1 MIRREDEHQL
11 IAGKRLAGQ
20 VAMLNRRF
28 DHGQIEA
35 VIQQHLLERIDVGDG
50 GL

>member
-1 MIRREDEHQL
+1 
-11 IAGKRLAGQ
+11 
-20 VAMLNRRF
+20 MLDRRF

-50 GL
+50 GRRRRLGRSCFMRRTTPGSS